1 MARVSN
7 SSVAA
12 GTALTQDI
20 QLGGSEWLAVVG
32 VVGNAANAATAAG
45 DVIIWAQPYLDDAVN
60 NNLPTLADI
69 TMFPDATNVAVLANS
84 RAQHLVRFRVAG
96 LRKVRIFVK
105 NNNAAA
111 KPVEANYDLG

>member
-69 TMFPDATNVAVLANS
+69 TMSEPEGDFTFCLDLILDMLHVLNEY
-84 RAQHLVRFRVAG
+84 
-96 LRKVRIFVK
+96 
-105 NNNAAA
+105 
-111 KPVEANYDLG
+111 EADFN